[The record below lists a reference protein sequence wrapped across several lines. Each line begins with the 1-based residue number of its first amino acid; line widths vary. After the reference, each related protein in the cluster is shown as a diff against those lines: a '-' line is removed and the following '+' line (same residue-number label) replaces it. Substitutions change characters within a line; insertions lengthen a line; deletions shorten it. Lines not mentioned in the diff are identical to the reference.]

1 MVKSMTT
8 DTSSFFRL
16 FFSNKPA
23 SLLVELSTDS
33 WVRLI
38 EWFVWSKHYQ
48 NRIWPICAS
57 QAVGSSLWVKQAV
70 AVKGQRSDR
79 YNIRHNLFITI
90 LEQIRSSTCGRH
102 TLKDLWTRDINEVD
116 ADGRLARRRKLIS
129 GKVVPEELM
138 EKSGVTVPHQERHLT
153 WFMVIDVTQDSRQEH
168 HWLQWRHIWPCEV
181 TLLTFLS
188 WFEAINLIKQ
198 R

>member
-79 YNIRHNLFITI
+79 YNIRHNLVITI

-102 TLKDLWTRDINEVD
+102 TLQDLWTRDINEVD

-129 GKVVPEELM
+129 GKVVLEEM
-138 EKSGVTVPHQERHLT
+138 
-153 WFMVIDVTQDSRQEH
+153 MVKCSIRNQ
-168 HWLQWRHIWPCEV
+168 
-181 TLLTFLS
+181 
-188 WFEAINLIKQ
+188 A
-198 R
+198 